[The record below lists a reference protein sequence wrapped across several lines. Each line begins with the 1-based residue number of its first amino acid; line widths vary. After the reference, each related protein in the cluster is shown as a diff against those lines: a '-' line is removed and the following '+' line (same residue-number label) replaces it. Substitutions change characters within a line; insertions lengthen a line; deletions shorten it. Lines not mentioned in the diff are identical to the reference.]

1 MMSTAPP
8 LSLTH
13 DQARRLQ
20 AYLQTYRR
28 YAFASLMPCTDRNNT
43 LRILQAMQGKLI
55 GVMDQNTALLTFILT
70 TEEMTTLR
78 TILTELLLLYAHQPA
93 STERSATLADLAALK
108 GSLKSY

>member
-1 MMSTAPP
+1 MMGTAPP

-13 DQARRLQ
+13 NQARRLQ

-55 GVMDQNTALLTFILT
+55 DVMDQKIAFLTFILA
-70 TEEMTTLR
+70 TEEMTTLK
-78 TILTELLLLYAHQPA
+78 TIITELLLLHAEQPV
-93 STERSATLADLAALK
+93 STERNATLADLAALK
-108 GSLKSY
+108 GSLKGY